1 MHLNLIKSIKT
12 KSFKGIIS
20 TRLLN
25 KLIAILIV
33 GIFAI
38 SIISISSI
46 SDQFVDAGSRKK
58 VHFTQT
64 ITSSQDPGVG
74 HENHQL
80 ALILSPNEGTLYDG
94 SMTFTSSEPVQIV
107 VLHEMNSQEE
117 KGQPTWTVDRKTV
130 YGLSLIDLQEKSG
143 SFEFTGAAL
152 ALHSPNSKEFTATV
166 SVDGWIRGQPTEII
180 MQKIELEK
188 EEPSTLLSRTNV
200 PATIPMHQGIYNGNQ
215 VLYIITDGSD
225 EYYAK
230 TLSEKQGWNVELAT
244 SIKNVPDVAL
254 QKLFIF
260 KNGVTGDGIYGFQD
274 EVFSSTPSQESA
286 YSALSSVIEVTWKIG
301 QKQTVFESAADVI
314 AAEEGG
320 RVEFN
325 ETGVVLNTP
334 QIVWPDGQMMIRS
347 DNEITDEMS
356 YGGGQ
361 IIEID
366 EEELT
371 VTFVAHRGWGP
382 DGRTIYYIVTDATP
396 SGPAETMGVVSSP
409 TSANLIAHSGA
420 ADLFQFKNG
429 IKGSGPLGF
438 QAGIAGASLGDS
450 NYSPMWRIYLVEWN
464 NAKSAK
470 VLETKSDIDSFRAE
484 NMLTVSIARPTNS
497 DHIVNCPFIDPFQ

>member
-1 MHLNLIKSIKT
+1 M
-12 KSFKGIIS
+12 
-20 TRLLN
+20 N

-64 ITSSQDPGVG
+64 ITSSQDPGIG

-94 SMTFTSSEPVQIV
+94 SMTFTSSEPVQIA

-117 KGQPTWTVDRKTV
+117 KGQLTWTVDRNTI

-152 ALHSPNSKEFTATV
+152 ALHSQNSKEFTATV

-188 EEPSTLLSRTNV
+188 EEPSTLLSRANV
-200 PATIPMHQGIYNGNQ
+200 PAIIPMHKGLYNGNQ

-225 EYYAK
+225 EAYAK
-230 TLSEKQGWNVELAT
+230 ALSEKQGWNVELAT
-244 SIKNVPDVAL
+244 AIKNVPDDVL

-260 KNGVTGDGIYGFQD
+260 KNGVKGDGIYGFQD
-274 EVFSSTPSQESA
+274 EVFSSTPSQESE
-286 YSALSSVIEVTWKIG
+286 YSALNSIIEVTWKVG
-301 QKQTVFESAADVI
+301 QKQTILESVADVI

-334 QIVWPDGQMMIRS
+334 QIIWPDGQMLIRP

-361 IIEID
+361 ILEIN

-396 SGPAETMGVVSSP
+396 SGPAKTMGVVSSP

-420 ADLFQFKNG
+420 VDLFQFKNG

-438 QAGIAGASLGDS
+438 QPGIAGASLGDA

-464 NAKSAK
+464 NAESAK
-470 VLETKSDIDSFRAE
+470 VLETKSDIDSFRA
-484 NMLTVSIARPTNS
+484 NNLLTVSIARPTNS